1 MMQESFGNLL
11 MLEET
16 KNPDYENE
24 LIVDSVILRMYNY
37 NPSVF
42 INVKLNAFITD
53 VSQELYEVSKQLVL
67 ISQ

>member
-1 MMQESFGNLL
+1 MLQQPFGNLL

-24 LIVDSVILRMYNY
+24 LIVNSVILRMYNY

-53 VSQELYEVSKQLVL
+53 LS
-67 ISQ
+67 